1 MRTKLIRL
9 GLLSSVALILISC
22 TRDRPA
28 PTMTPPAEATE
39 VTAAAP
45 DVEPTGTAPAVA
57 ATEDAAAEQ
66 TATETPTVTPTAESA
81 LETFEYTVRAGDT
94 LGTISEKFQTPQ
106 QTIRE
111 RNFLLD
117 DNIFAGQILNIPY
130 VPGMTAEGAPT
141 PTPQPYRH
149 TVVAGESLSSIAAL
163 YGVGTM
169 QIVEANN
176 IQDPNAVAVG
186 DELLI
191 PGYQPAASAAPAT
204 GEEESAAAGGTGSS
218 VTPPD
223 AVVHVV
229 QPGESFLSIA
239 ADYGV
244 DPVEL
249 AAANNITNRNLIR
262 VGQQLIIP
270 GITQQEAIAA
280 RGIRHTV
287 KSGES
292 LSTIAQQYGVTV
304 EEIMAFNGIDDPN
317 TIIVGQELI
326 VPQE

>member
-1 MRTKLIRL
+1 
-9 GLLSSVALILISC
+9 V
-22 TRDRPA
+22 D
-28 PTMTPPAEATE
+28 
-39 VTAAAP
+39 
-45 DVEPTGTAPAVA
+45 
-57 ATEDAAAEQ
+57 AEQ
-66 TATETPTVTPTAESA
+66 TATESPAVTLTTESTQD
-81 LETFEYTVRAGDT
+81 TFEYTVRAGDT

-106 QTIRE
+106 QIIRE
-111 RNFLLD
+111 LNFLLD

-163 YGVGTM
+163 YGVATI

-191 PGYQPAASAAPAT
+191 PGYQPVASPGPAT
-204 GEEESAAAGGTGSS
+204 DEEATAPVTGTSS
-218 VTPPD
+218 EIAPGD

-270 GITQQEAIAA
+270 GITQQDAIAA

-317 TIIVGQELI
+317 TIMVGQELI